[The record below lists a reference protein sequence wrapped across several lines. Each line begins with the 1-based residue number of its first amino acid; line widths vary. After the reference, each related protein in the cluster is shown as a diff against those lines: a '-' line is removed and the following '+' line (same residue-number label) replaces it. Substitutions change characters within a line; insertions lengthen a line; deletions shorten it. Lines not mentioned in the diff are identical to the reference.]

1 MAAPGPKPDGVR
13 TRVVRLRNHGARQ
26 AHSRRLRRSP
36 LPRND
41 PDRQSRRLGV
51 QSGNVD
57 TQYVRRSPA
66 RHRASTEFPP
76 LSYRAHRMPRN
87 RRLNVSPPRCQAHYP
102 GAISQAHRRI
112 RDEYGKASSSRPF
125 RQNNSDNE
133 IMRCRCDCIEHA
145 SPHRAPSA
153 TARQATE
160 RHVHPLSA
168 RRPPAPVPEG
178 ARHRSHDDV
187 RRPTGSSPASASGT
201 NARGRSAHIRR
212 AAALRQTACG

>member
-36 LPRND
+36 LLRND

-57 TQYVRRSPA
+57 TQHGRRSPA
-66 RHRASTEFPP
+66 RSCIDRIPATLLSRASHAAQFDD
-76 LSYRAHRMPRN
+76 RMFR
-87 RRLNVSPPRCQAHYP
+87 SPRCQAHYP
-102 GAISQAHRRI
+102 SAISQAHRRI
-112 RDEYGKASSSRPF
+112 RDEFGKASSSRPF
-125 RQNNSDNE
+125 RHNHSDNE
-133 IMRCRCDCIEHA
+133 IMRCRCECIKHA
-145 SPHRAPSA
+145 SPHRASSA

-160 RHVHPLSA
+160 RRVHPLSA

-212 AAALRQTACG
+212 AAALRRTACG